1 MKYIF
6 FSTHITT
13 RQSLAVYPMSVWCLE
28 VELLWGPSGRFG
40 DLALPS
46 SATPPVTWFGQWARD
61 VEAES
66 SSGLVYIVFTLICT
80 FHPFLKIHPD
90 SVHWNFFW
98 TKSWRWRWCWWQVK
112 RVIEQWTPNRQFWPL
127 AESTPAKYFS
137 FSSNYRQAAPSSLL
151 VVRISLL
158 FFVVWIARY
167 CRTVEQSMESLWGHL
182 EW

>member
-46 SATPPVTWFGQWARD
+46 SATPPLTWFGQWVRD

-66 SSGLVYIVFTLICT
+66 SSGLVYTVLTFIFTSI
-80 FHPFLKIHPD
+80 PFLKVHPHR
-90 SVHWNFFW
+90 VHWKLFLGDDVCYNSSEEDDW
-98 TKSWRWRWCWWQVK
+98 TVNTKPGRSGHWRNPLRQNLSAFPTTSGKQLPRLCFLSGYSCCSSGLKS
-112 RVIEQWTPNRQFWPL
+112 
-127 AESTPAKYFS
+127 
-137 FSSNYRQAAPSSLL
+137 
-151 VVRISLL
+151 
-158 FFVVWIARY
+158 
-167 CRTVEQSMESLWGHL
+167 
-182 EW
+182 

>member
-46 SATPPVTWFGQWARD
+46 SATPPLSHGLGS
-61 VEAES
+61 ES
-66 SSGLVYIVFTLICT
+66 AMWRLSLLLVWFTLSW
-80 FHPFLKIHPD
+80 HSSLPPFLFLKFILIG
-90 SVHWNFFW
+90 SIENFFLEMMFV
-98 TKSWRWRWCWWQVK
+98 TTQVK
-112 RVIEQWTPNRQFWPL
+112 RTIEQWTPNQAVL
-127 AESTPAKYFS
+127 ATGGIHSGKIFQLFQQLQASS
-137 FSSNYRQAAPSSLL
+137 FPVFASPQDIL
-151 VVRISLL
+151 ILL
-158 FFVVWIARY
+158 FFPLVWRVRY
-167 CRTVEQSMESLWGHL
+167 CRTAEQSMESLWGHL